1 MHLLH
6 VHGNTYPSR
15 RRREKDTN
23 PLALLTSN
31 ELTPTLQWSTVM
43 SMVVRLDQVWEV
55 YSVRARA
62 WIRATVTGLTADSAT
77 LDYESFPGSI
87 TVDLWIMRFEPTR
100 FRRANSST
108 GDLVENE
115 QASENAARFMSSAPL
130 LANASSDRA
139 SLQPSATPAFSD

>member
-1 MHLLH
+1 
-6 VHGNTYPSR
+6 
-15 RRREKDTN
+15 
-23 PLALLTSN
+23 
-31 ELTPTLQWSTVM
+31 M

-77 LDYESFPGSI
+77 LGYESFPGSI

-100 FRRANSST
+100 FRRANSPT

-115 QASENAARFMSSAPL
+115 QASENAA
-130 LANASSDRA
+130 NASSDRA
-139 SLQPSATPAFSD
+139 NLQPLATPAFSD

>member
-1 MHLLH
+1 MSTGIHILRGG
-6 VHGNTYPSR
+6 VVI
-15 RRREKDTN
+15 KDTN

-77 LDYESFPGSI
+77 LGYESFPGSI

-108 GDLVENE
+108 GDLENE
-115 QASENAARFMSSAPL
+115 QASENAARLMSSAPRL
-130 LANASSDRA
+130 VNTASDRA
-139 SLQPSATPAFSD
+139 NLQRSATLAFSD

>member
-6 VHGNTYPSR
+6 VRGNSYPSR
-15 RRREKDTN
+15 RRGEEDTD

-31 ELTPTLQWSTVM
+31 GLTPTLQWSTVM

-77 LDYESFPGSI
+77 LGYESFPGSI

-100 FRRANSST
+100 FRRAKSST
-108 GDLVENE
+108 GDL
-115 QASENAARFMSSAPL
+115 
-130 LANASSDRA
+130 
-139 SLQPSATPAFSD
+139 

>member
-1 MHLLH
+1 
-6 VHGNTYPSR
+6 
-15 RRREKDTN
+15 
-23 PLALLTSN
+23 
-31 ELTPTLQWSTVM
+31 
-43 SMVVRLDQVWEV
+43 MVVRLDQVWEV

-77 LDYESFPGSI
+77 LGYESFPGSI

-108 GDLVENE
+108 GDLVDE

-130 LANASSDRA
+130 LANASSYRA
-139 SLQPSATPAFSD
+139 NLLPSATPPFSD

>member
-1 MHLLH
+1 
-6 VHGNTYPSR
+6 
-15 RRREKDTN
+15 
-23 PLALLTSN
+23 
-31 ELTPTLQWSTVM
+31 M

-77 LDYESFPGSI
+77 LGYESFPGSI

-100 FRRANSST
+100 FRRANSPT

-115 QASENAARFMSSAPL
+115 QAPGFIIMPVRSGYPGL
-130 LANASSDRA
+130 
-139 SLQPSATPAFSD
+139 

>member
-1 MHLLH
+1 
-6 VHGNTYPSR
+6 
-15 RRREKDTN
+15 
-23 PLALLTSN
+23 
-31 ELTPTLQWSTVM
+31 M

-77 LDYESFPGSI
+77 LGYESFPGSI

-115 QASENAARFMSSAPL
+115 QASENEPRDSRQTPCLPTGHLIERSPNL
-130 LANASSDRA
+130 LAKKANSDR
-139 SLQPSATPAFSD
+139 PAWAPE

>member
-1 MHLLH
+1 
-6 VHGNTYPSR
+6 
-15 RRREKDTN
+15 
-23 PLALLTSN
+23 
-31 ELTPTLQWSTVM
+31 M

-77 LDYESFPGSI
+77 LGYESFPGSI

-108 GDLVENE
+108 GDLAENE
-115 QASENAARFMSSAPL
+115 QALGKYCKIHVERSPACQRVI
-130 LANASSDRA
+130 DRA
-139 SLQPSATPAFSD
+139 NLQPSATPAFSD

>member
-1 MHLLH
+1 
-6 VHGNTYPSR
+6 
-15 RRREKDTN
+15 
-23 PLALLTSN
+23 
-31 ELTPTLQWSTVM
+31 
-43 SMVVRLDQVWEV
+43 MVVRLDQVWEV

-77 LDYESFPGSI
+77 LGYESFPGSI

-115 QASENAARFMSSAPL
+115 QALENVARFVPSAPL

-139 SLQPSATPAFSD
+139 NLQPSATPAFSD